1 MQVNLIRILD
11 NLCLAPENS
20 RLPTGVLMRRLLFS
34 LLMLCTFPSWADG
47 YDQLY
52 KVAGWPDQRAH
63 FSDALTA
70 AQQRYQN
77 SLPPAVFQALV
88 NNSNQR
94 FAPQAVDQRAQAQL
108 RKNLADP
115 KPALA
120 FFQSALG
127 RKIIAAELLATRRDQ
142 LAKNAKGLPKI
153 EASDTRQLIV
163 GHLAQALPA
172 REAGAEVSLAI
183 AGVAADSLSQMI
195 PGLLGG
201 GQAQGMLNGQRQR
214 LMEQIGSDLNNTL
227 LYVYRDLSDA
237 ELEEFA
243 NFAESTEGKAYY
255 QAALAAIRAGL
266 AVGQSASSLAP

>member
-1 MQVNLIRILD
+1 
-11 NLCLAPENS
+11 
-20 RLPTGVLMRRLLFS
+20 MRRLLFS
-34 LLMLCTFPSWADG
+34 LLMLCVAPAWADG
-47 YDQLY
+47 HDQLY
-52 KVAGWPDQRAH
+52 KVAGWADQRAH
-63 FSDALTA
+63 FNDALSA
-70 AQQRYQN
+70 AQQRYQS

-88 NNSNQR
+88 DNSNQR
-94 FAPQAVDQRAQAQL
+94 FAPQAMDRRAEAQL
-108 RKNLADP
+108 RQHLADP
-115 KPALA
+115 GPALA
-120 FFQSALG
+120 FFQSPLG

-142 LAKNAKGLPKI
+142 LAKNAKGLPKM
-153 EASDTRQLIV
+153 EASDNRQLII

-214 LMEQIGSDLNNTL
+214 LMEQIGGELNNTL
-227 LYVYRDLSDA
+227 LYVYRGLSDN

-243 NFAESTEGKAYY
+243 TLAESSEGKAYY

-266 AVGQSASSLAP
+266 AVGQSTSSLSQ